1 MLQMSFLTR
10 FSVSFP
16 IFQSRSPIM
25 NHASVESHA
34 NTRTP
39 GITLESADVAHLS
52 AYNAAFSD
60 LGLRFRWDQA
70 TLDVLKEFTS
80 EAARITA
87 YIERFHAHLHRAYDA
102 EFLAQVILSKKVR
115 YYSEFATAGA

>member
-1 MLQMSFLTR
+1 
-10 FSVSFP
+10 
-16 IFQSRSPIM
+16 M

-34 NTRTP
+34 STRTTSVSLASP
-39 GITLESADVAHLS
+39 DDAHLS
-52 AYNAAFSD
+52 AFNAAFSD

-87 YIERFHAHLHRAYDA
+87 YIERFHAHLHSAYDA
-102 EFLAQVILSKKVR
+102 EFLAQMILSKKAR
-115 YYSEFATAGA
+115 YYNEFAATGD

>member
-1 MLQMSFLTR
+1 
-10 FSVSFP
+10 
-16 IFQSRSPIM
+16 M

-34 NTRTP
+34 GTRTARATVQSP
-39 GITLESADVAHLS
+39 DDAHLS

-70 TLDVLKEFTS
+70 TLDVLKEFNS

-87 YIERFHAHLHRAYDA
+87 YIERFHAHLHKAYDA
-102 EFLAQVILSKKVR
+102 EFLAQMILSTKAR
-115 YYSEFATAGA
+115 YYSEFAATGE

>member
-1 MLQMSFLTR
+1 
-10 FSVSFP
+10 
-16 IFQSRSPIM
+16 M
-25 NHASVESHA
+25 NHASVESDTG
-34 NTRTP
+34 TRTARATTDSP
-39 GITLESADVAHLS
+39 DDAHLS

-70 TLDVLKEFTS
+70 TLDVLKEFNS

-102 EFLAQVILSKKVR
+102 EFLAQMILSTKAR
-115 YYSEFATAGA
+115 YYSEFTASSD